1 MKSFA
6 KIVFVLTLV
15 LALVL
20 GFVYFFFNS
29 KFKDQIIPK
38 TKAYIQEQTK
48 LKIDF
53 KEFRMSFS
61 QLLKLKPSIKIT
73 GLTVEDAVKIRLI
86 LVQFNFTELLK
97 RKFSID
103 QILIDGADL
112 TMVEN
117 AQREVALKGFKTPSA
132 AEPSLDQSPS
142 LDLLDSLK
150 LHKFQIKN
158 SKLSFVPHGATE
170 AIVFEPVDLDLS
182 DLAVSKDKNIKAKY
196 KLSAKMLGSNRTGIT
211 ASGELGPI
219 DFSFDSIP
227 LQGSQQLDFYL
238 SDIGEQQRKLILGD
252 LVLVKKQTAVHQES
266 QFSGDLM
273 RKIQG
278 QGHLKLDKLAIGKN
292 DKHKLEVD
300 ADLPHSYTLRLLKN
314 PVLKIE
320 TTNSSLTLS
329 TQDHA
334 SGKLDF
340 NTYVM
345 QDLSTGLLQGS
356 SHGSLTG
363 LELREVLN
371 SVTDYKDLIAGKFS
385 INGYH
390 LSFKGD
396 NAERLASSV
405 KAQGSIMVNNG
416 SLYILK
422 SLTKYKDIASSL
434 IGSNKGGDLLDKVGG
449 EFISL
454 STDFDLRHGDL
465 FTKPIELK
473 TEALTITGE
482 GMIKQGKD
490 LDYKLSLNVPGLPQV
505 PLGLKGTIDKP
516 KVRPDV
522 AQLGQQQ
529 SEKLINGALKMGLD
543 ALIRNAK

>member
-73 GLTVEDAVKIRLI
+73 GLTVEDAVKVRLI

-238 SDIGEQQRKLILGD
+238 GDIGEQQRKLILGD

-371 SVTDYKDLIAGKFS
+371 SVTDYQDLIAGKFS